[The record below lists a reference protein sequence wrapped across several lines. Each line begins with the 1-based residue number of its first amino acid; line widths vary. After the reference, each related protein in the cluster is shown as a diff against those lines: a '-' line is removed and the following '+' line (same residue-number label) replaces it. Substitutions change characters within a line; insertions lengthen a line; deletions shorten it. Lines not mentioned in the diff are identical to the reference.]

1 MSQQENLWIDVDE
14 YYAATLARPD
24 DALDAA
30 LRASVA
36 AGLPEISVSACQG
49 RMLQLLAQMQQARNI
64 LEIGTLGGYS
74 TIWMARAL
82 PAGGRMVT
90 LEVSP
95 HHATVARVNLTHA
108 GLADVVDVRIGPA
121 LDTLPLLAAEGLA
134 PFEFTFIDADKAN
147 NPEYFA
153 WALKLSRNG
162 GVIVVDNVVRDGKVL
177 DAASTDAS
185 VRGVRRLTALIA
197 ATPHVTATTVQT
209 VGAKGYD
216 GFILARIAVE

>member
-1 MSQQENLWIDVDE
+1 MSHAENLWNDVDD
-14 YYAATLARPD
+14 YYAAALARPD
-24 DALDAA
+24 DALEAA
-30 LRASVA
+30 LRASAA
-36 AGLPEISVSACQG
+36 AGLPAISVSACQG

-82 PAGGRMVT
+82 PAGGRLVT

-95 HHATVARVNLTHA
+95 HHATVARGNVAHA
-108 GLADVVDVRIGPA
+108 GLADVVDVRVGPA

-134 PFEFTFIDADKAN
+134 PFDFTFIDADKAN

-162 GVIVVDNVVRDGKVL
+162 SVIVVDNVVRDGKVV
-177 DAASTDAS
+177 DAASADAS

-197 ATPHVTATTVQT
+197 ATPHVAATAVQT

-216 GFILARIAVE
+216 GFILARVAVE